1 MAFELWEVGRRN
13 LAAVYDTEAEAL
25 AAIRDAVDRH
35 GRQYAESF
43 ALVHED
49 KKGNSKTVAMGVD
62 LIERATRVAA
72 LKVPARH

>member
-1 MAFELWEVGRRN
+1 MAFELWETESRN
-13 LAAVYDTEAEAL
+13 LAAVYDTESEAL
-25 AAIRDAVDRH
+25 AAIRDAVDQH

-62 LIERATRVAA
+62 LIERALRL